1 MAGMTVGQMLLVGG
15 ATAATAYSVSKAGK
29 GMPAPPTPTVMPTTN
44 DEQVK
49 AAKRRQIAEMQARSG
64 RASTMLSD
72 PGARLGG

>member
-1 MAGMTVGQMLLVGG
+1 MGLTTALGIVGAYGAKKLL
-15 ATAATAYSVSKAGK
+15 TPPK
-29 GMPAPPTPTVMPTTN
+29 MPTMPEPTVMPTTN